1 MEPIVQDHAG
11 IQIMEQTVNMIVH
24 TVNVFSAMQH
34 SAVWQLVLMHHFI
47 RVHLI
52 YIENNVLMYDLF
64 MIP

>member
-1 MEPIVQDHAG
+1 MELIVQDHAG
-11 IQIMEQTVNMIVH
+11 IQIMEQTVNRIVH
-24 TVNVFSAMQH
+24 TVNVLSAMQH
-34 SAVWQLVLMHHFI
+34 SAVGQLVLMHHFI